1 MTNNAVSMSKNNQTV
16 LKFQDGHEFDLR
28 LAGQIGEV
36 SNEPKHGDNGAI
48 FTPGQRRASA
58 EKSFFAKQT
67 HFSVT
72 P

>member
-1 MTNNAVSMSKNNQTV
+1 MSKNNQTI

-28 LAGQIGEV
+28 LARQTDEV
-36 SNEPKHGDNGAI
+36 SNEPKHSDNGAVS
-48 FTPGQRRASA
+48 TPGQTRASA